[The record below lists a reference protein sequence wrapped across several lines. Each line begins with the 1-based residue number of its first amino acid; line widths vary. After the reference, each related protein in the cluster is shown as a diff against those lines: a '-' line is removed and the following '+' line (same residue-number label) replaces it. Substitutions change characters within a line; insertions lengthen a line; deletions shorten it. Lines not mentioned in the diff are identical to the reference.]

1 MDKLNL
7 KQSFPVPTY
16 EEWHDAAE
24 KLLKG
29 ADFQKRLVK
38 KTYEG
43 IDIQPM
49 YFKSDLDGI
58 GFVNAIPGAEPY
70 VRSAETLANVVCGWY
85 VTQELRAA
93 TPAEFNKIAKADT
106 ARGQNGVT
114 IILDEASREG
124 MDPEKAR
131 PETVGK
137 GGLSAAC
144 KADFKTAL
152 DDICP
157 IDHIFQLVTG
167 ENPIPATALFMSAF
181 RATEDITGGIAC
193 DPIALAVSQGGL
205 KSSISEALDNVAE
218 LTRWAIP
225 QAPNLKTINVQ
236 GYPYREAG
244 GNCVQELAFTMAAAA
259 EYVRALMDRNITI
272 NNICDKI
279 YFSFSIGS
287 DLFMEVAKLRAARM
301 LWEKIG
307 EAFGATSQ
315 NAKMFMHC
323 RTATWNKTAVDP
335 WVNMLRVTTEAFSAV
350 CGGCD
355 SLHVSP
361 FDECFR
367 TPDEFSR
374 RVARNV
380 QIILRDECKLNKVID
395 PAGGSYYV
403 EKLTE
408 EVAQKAWGLFQEV
421 EKQGGI
427 IKALE
432 AGMPQQMVKGIA
444 ASREK
449 SINTRKDSFIGVNKY
464 PNMQEAKLDLNTPDY
479 AAITKARIAEVAE
492 ARQKTNKLDFS
503 VLALNTPKYMGLSL
517 AAAKEG
523 ATLGELSEALAPQGP
538 AFSIEALPPFRGAE
552 KLEAMRKATEEF
564 AAKTGSAP
572 KIFLAN
578 MGPIPQHKARAD
590 FAYGFF
596 TVGAFNV
603 LNNDGFKTANE
614 AANAAKASG
623 AKVTVI
629 CSTDATYPEI
639 VPELTQKLKA
649 GTPDMMVIVAGN
661 PVEHIE
667 SFKAAGVDDFIHVT
681 ANVFDITETIQK
693 KLGVI

>member
-1 MDKLNL
+1 MDTLDL
-7 KQSFPVPTY
+7 KQTFPVPTY
-16 EEWHDAAE
+16 EAWHEAAV

-49 YFKSDLDGI
+49 YAQSDVEGI
-58 GFVNAIPGAEPY
+58 TFVNAIPGEEPY
-70 VRSAETLANVVCGWY
+70 VRSAKALGNVIWGWH

-93 TPAEFNKIAKADT
+93 TPQEFNKIAKADT
-106 ARGQNGVT
+106 TRGQNGVN
-114 IILDEASREG
+114 IILDEASLTG
-124 MDPEKAR
+124 ADPDKAK

-137 GGLSAAC
+137 GGLSIAT

-152 DDICP
+152 DGVCP
-157 IDHIFQLVTG
+157 QENIFQLQAG
-167 ENPIPATALFMSAF
+167 SNPIPVAALFMSSFISA
-181 RATEDITGGIAC
+181 EELTGGLNC
-193 DPIALAVSQGGL
+193 DPLAIAVTNGGL
-205 KSSISEALDNVAE
+205 EGSMAEAFDDMAE
-218 LTRWAIP
+218 FTRWALAHTP
-225 QAPNLKTINVQ
+225 YFKTVNVQ

-244 GNCVQELAFTMAAAA
+244 GDCVQELAFTMAAAA
-259 EYVRALMDRNITI
+259 EYVRAMMDRKLSISQ
-272 NNICDKI
+272 ICEKI
-279 YFSFSIGS
+279 FFSFAIGG
-287 DLFMEVAKLRAARM
+287 DIFMEIAKLRAARM
-301 LWEKIG
+301 LWEKIS
-307 EAFGATSQ
+307 EAFGAGSQ
-315 NAKMFMHC
+315 KAKMFVHA
-323 RTATWNKTAVDP
+323 RTATYNKTAVDP

-374 RVARNV
+374 RIARNV

-403 EKLTE
+403 EKLTQ
-408 EVAQKAWGLFQEV
+408 EVAQKAWTLFQKV
-421 EKQGGI
+421 EQQGGLV
-427 IKALE
+427 KALE
-432 AGMPQQMVKGIA
+432 AGMPQQMVKATA
-444 ASREK
+444 AQRDK
-449 SINTRKDSFIGVNKY
+449 SINVRRDSIIGVNKY

-479 AAITKARIAEVAE
+479 AAIAKTRIAEVDA
-492 ARQKTNKLDFS
+492 ARKSLDLS
-503 VLALNTPKYMGLSL
+503 SMTRTTPKYMGLAV
-517 AAAKEG
+517 AAAKDG
-523 ATLGELSEALAPQGP
+523 ASLGDIAARLAPAGP
-538 AFSIEALPPFRGAE
+538 NFAIEALPPCRGTA
-552 KLEAMRKATEEF
+552 KMEAMRRATEAF
-564 AAKTGSAP
+564 TVKTGNAP

-596 TVGAFNV
+596 TVGAFDV
-603 LNNDGFKTANE
+603 LNNDGFTTVDETAQ
-614 AANAAKASG
+614 AAKASG

-639 VPELTQKLKA
+639 VPELTKKLKA
-649 GTPDMMVIVAGN
+649 DTPDMMVIVAGN
-661 PVEHIE
+661 PVEHLE
-667 SFKAAGVDDFIHVT
+667 AFKAAGVDDFIHVT

>member
-1 MDKLNL
+1 MDTLKL
-7 KQSFPVPTY
+7 KQSFPIPTY
-16 EEWHDAAE
+16 EEWHEAAV

-29 ADFQKRLVK
+29 ADFNKRLIK

-43 IDIQPM
+43 IDIKPM
-49 YFKSDLDGI
+49 YFKNDLDGI
-58 GFVNAIPGAEPY
+58 GFVNAIPGEEPY
-70 VRSAETLANVVCGWY
+70 VRSAETLANVVCGWQIA
-85 VTQELRAA
+85 QELRAA

-106 ARGQNGVT
+106 ARGQSCVT
-114 IILDEASREG
+114 IVLDEASLEG
-124 MDPEKAR
+124 MDPATAR

-137 GGLSAAC
+137 GGLSAAS
-144 KADFKTAL
+144 KADFNVAL
-152 DDICP
+152 ADICP
-157 IDHIFQLVTG
+157 IDHMFQLTTG
-167 ENPIPATALFMSAF
+167 ENPIPAAALFVSAF
-181 RATEDITGGIAC
+181 RDPEDVTGSIAC
-193 DPIALAVSQGGL
+193 DPIAQAVSQGGL
-205 KSSISEALDNVAE
+205 KSDIGEAFDNVAE
-218 LTRWAIP
+218 LTRWAVHH
-225 QAPNLKTINVQ
+225 APNLKTVSVQ

-244 GNCVQELAFTMAAAA
+244 GNCVQELAFVMAAAA
-259 EYVRALMDRNITI
+259 EYTRALMDRNITI
-272 NNICDKI
+272 NHICAKI
-279 YFSFSIGS
+279 HFSFSIGS

-301 LWEKIG
+301 LWEKIA

-374 RVARNV
+374 RIARNV
-380 QIILRDECKLNKVID
+380 QIVLRDECKLNKVID

-403 EKLTE
+403 EKLTD
-408 EVAQKAWGLFQEV
+408 EVALKAWALFQEV

-432 AGMPQQMVKGIA
+432 AGMPQQMVKNTA
-444 ASREK
+444 AEREK
-449 SINTRKDSFIGVNKY
+449 NINTRKDVFIGVNKY
-464 PNMQEAKLDLNTPDY
+464 PNMQEAALDLNIPDY
-479 AAITKARIAEVAE
+479 KAIAKTRIAEMAE
-492 ARQKTNKLDFS
+492 AQKMAGKLDFS
-503 VLALNTPKYMGLSL
+503 LLTPNTPKYMGLAL
-517 AAAKEG
+517 TAAKEG
-523 ATLGELSEALAPQGP
+523 ATLGALSMALAPQGP
-538 AFSIEALPPFRGAE
+538 AFSIEALPAFRGSA
-552 KLEAMRKATEEF
+552 KLEAMRKATETF
-564 AAKTGSAP
+564 AAKTGRAP
-572 KIFLAN
+572 KIFMAN

-596 TVGAFNV
+596 TVGAFDV
-603 LNNDGFKTANE
+603 LTNDGFATPD
-614 AANAAKASG
+614 AAAQAAKASG

-629 CSTDATYPEI
+629 CSTDATYPAI
-639 VPELTQKLKA
+639 VPELTKKLKA
-649 GTPDMMVIVAGN
+649 QTADMMVIVAGN

-667 SFKAAGVDDFIHVT
+667 AFKAAGVDDFIHVA

>member
-1 MDKLNL
+1 MDTLNL
-7 KQSFPVPTY
+7 KQSFPIPTY
-16 EEWHDAAE
+16 EEWHEAAE

-49 YFKSDLDGI
+49 YFKSDLENI
-58 GFVNAIPGAEPY
+58 GFVNAIPGEEPY
-70 VRSAETLANVVCGWY
+70 VRSAETLANVVWGWHI
-85 VTQELRAA
+85 TQELRAA

-106 ARGQNGVT
+106 ARGQNGVS
-114 IILDEASREG
+114 IILDEAAKQG
-124 MDPEKAR
+124 LDPEKAK

-137 GGLSAAC
+137 GGLSVAC

-152 DDICP
+152 DGICP
-157 IDHIFQLVTG
+157 MDHIFQLNTG
-167 ENPIPATALFMSAF
+167 EDPIPATALFMSAF
-181 RATEDITGGIAC
+181 RATEDVTGGIAC
-193 DPIALAVSQGGL
+193 DPVALAVAQGGL
-205 KSSISEALDNVAE
+205 KSSVSEAFDNVAE

-225 QAPNLKTINVQ
+225 HAPNLKTINVQ

-259 EYVRALMDRNITI
+259 EYIRALMDRNITV
-272 NNICDKI
+272 NNICAKI

-301 LWEKIG
+301 LWEKIA
-307 EAFGATSQ
+307 EAFGASAQ

-374 RVARNV
+374 RIARNV

-395 PAGGSYYV
+395 PAGGSFYV
-403 EKLTE
+403 EKLTD
-408 EVAQKAWGLFQEV
+408 EVAQKAWALFQEV

-444 ASREK
+444 AQREK

-479 AAITKARIAEVAE
+479 AAIAKARIAEVAE
-492 ARQKTNKLDFS
+492 VKKSANKLDLS
-503 VLALNTPKYMGLSL
+503 TLTRSTPKFMGLSL

-523 ATLGELSEALAPQGP
+523 ATLGELSAALTPAGP
-538 AFSIEALPPFRGAE
+538 AFTIEALPACRGAE
-552 KLEAMRKATEEF
+552 KLETMRKATEEF
-564 AAKTGSAP
+564 AAKTGSTP

-590 FAYGFF
+590 FSYGFF
-596 TVGAFNV
+596 TVGAFDV
-603 LNNDGFKTANE
+603 LTNDGFATIDE
-614 AANAAKASG
+614 AAAAAKASG

-639 VPELTQKLKA
+639 VPELTKKLKA
-649 GTPDMMVIVAGN
+649 ETKDMMVMVAGN

-667 SFKAAGVDDFIHVT
+667 AFKAAGVDDFIHVS